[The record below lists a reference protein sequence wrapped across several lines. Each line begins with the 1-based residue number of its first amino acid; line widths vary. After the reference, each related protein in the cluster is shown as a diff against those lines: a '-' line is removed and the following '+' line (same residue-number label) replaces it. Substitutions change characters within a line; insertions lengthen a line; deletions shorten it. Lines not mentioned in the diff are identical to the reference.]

1 MSQLYPLANQ
11 RLRLLVYLE
20 WILLACT
27 VPTILLSQ
35 LHPWRPS
42 IMPLFSTIALALLG
56 WAVPKQRSLHK
67 LLYTLLELVIILL
80 PILLDQRLRLLPLLG
95 FLPLLCFAVVVRG
108 CRMFSLKGR
117 LAVAG
122 TTLLVFFTIL
132 LTSSVFPKD
141 LEGMLRPPPNGA
153 VVMPVPPEIIHLGL
167 KLNSAI
173 TFMLGLAFA
182 LLLINAL
189 LAESQS
195 REQLWLAH
203 DQLRQYARRIEDQA
217 TLQERNRIAREIHDS
232 LGHLLTA
239 QSIQLENALLFLP
252 KDQEKTRQFLDAAK
266 QLAAQS
272 LKGVRQSV
280 AMLRSDPLQGQSLDV
295 AIAESMEAFQLMS
308 GHMPELT
315 VKLSQ
320 SLPTEINT
328 AIYRILQ
335 EALTNIFKH
344 SQATHVYVS
353 LQDYDATVWLDIE
366 DNGVGFE
373 PNQNTTG
380 FGLQSM
386 QERTLALDGQFY
398 LKSSPGK
405 GCCVS
410 VSLPF
415 RRSV

>member
-1 MSQLYPLANQ
+1 VSQPYPLANQ

-27 VPTILLSQ
+27 LPTILLSQ
-35 LHPWRPS
+35 LHPSRPS

-56 WAVPKQRSLHK
+56 WVVPKQRSLHK
-67 LLYTLLELVIILL
+67 LLYTLLGLGVIVL

-95 FLPLLCFAVVVRG
+95 FLPLLCFVVVVRG
-108 CRMFSLKGR
+108 CRTFSFKGR

-122 TTLLVFFTIL
+122 MTLLVFFTIL
-132 LTSSVFPKD
+132 FTSSVFPKNP
-141 LEGMLRPPPNGA
+141 EIFPPLSNGT
-153 VVMPVPPEIIHLGL
+153 VVVPAPPETIHLGL

-173 TFMLGLAFA
+173 TFLLGLAFA

-189 LAESQS
+189 LAERQS

-203 DQLRQYARRIEDQA
+203 EQLRQYALRIEDQA

-252 KDQEKTRQFLDAAK
+252 KDPEKTRQFLDAAK

-295 AIAESMEAFQLMS
+295 AIAESMEAFQLMT

-315 VKLSQ
+315 VNLSQ
-320 SLPTEINT
+320 ALPTEINT

-353 LQDYDATVWLDIE
+353 LQDYDAMVWLDIE

-386 QERTLALDGQFY
+386 HERTVALGGQFY

-415 RRSV
+415 RRDV